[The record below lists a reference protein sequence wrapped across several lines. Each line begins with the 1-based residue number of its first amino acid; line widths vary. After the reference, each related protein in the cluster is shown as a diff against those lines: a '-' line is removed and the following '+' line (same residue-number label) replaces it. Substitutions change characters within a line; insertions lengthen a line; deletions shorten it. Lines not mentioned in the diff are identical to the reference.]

1 MMSELLFTANRWKVN
16 LVQLSHFA
24 CEMKKT
30 IFLSF
35 SFASNNTLTFGSL
48 AQSSDTPSFGS
59 MGQGSAGGFGAL
71 ASQGGGGFGAQ
82 NSPGFGAQNAPG
94 FGAQSPGFGSGQQQQ
109 QPSGELLCAGT
120 TIIY

>member
-1 MMSELLFTANRWKVN
+1 MTMSELLFTANRWKVN
-16 LVQLSHFA
+16 LVQLSQFA

-59 MGQGSAGGFGAL
+59 MGQGSAGGFGAP
-71 ASQGGGGFGAQ
+71 ASPGGG
-82 NSPGFGAQNAPG
+82 GFGAQNAPG

-109 QPSGELLCAGT
+109 QPSGELCAGT
-120 TIIY
+120 NVIH